1 MAGDIHKTKKIPF
14 DDRLAN
20 TILEKIEIPAKDKE
34 LTEDKFYETV
44 IARILKEDDSFMGIN
59 LFKNGFDVLEKIME
73 INAHNL
79 MILELI
85 QRMGFHQFS
94 KIVDEPDEEHIILN
108 YLYSLGRHEKRYE
121 NIDKAASAI
130 WSAQWDRYENKHELI
145 MKELDEED
153 KEKRD
158 FTIKLLECISY
169 NSSNVALDVI
179 AKIFRNLQEIEVP
192 GEVDRLGGILGS
204 RKLTEEEIKNIEKH
218 KKELLVQVC
227 KTFRDVI
234 NSYSNDNEYEPD
246 LWLQK
251 SESMS
256 ALYKGLL
263 QAAEKYEDGESSAS
277 VQMEGYLLDALYA
290 IIKILVNIKPS
301 IDDFD
306 KSHIVPL
313 TLDYIVKTN
322 RREFKKQYLNNIDKI
337 KDKIDFFYIR
347 LLLEQIIENDNDQEI
362 VHEAFNLYTA
372 AACLQQN
379 KEKIKTD
386 ISTQK
391 SIIKTLKNF
400 PNHAKDMEK
409 HKRLKSVIGCMESL
423 SDVVPVQYIFDYAS
437 QIVDV
442 CKIEKIPID
451 IKTAACSFQLL
462 EAVIENDRNGDIKN
476 DDINNEKLKK
486 LMESYLLFN
495 QHDTQLFK
503 SIIRRY
509 QKLYGT
515 DGLIKFL
522 GIN

>member
-263 QAAEKYEDGESSAS
+263 QAAEKYEDGESSAA

-322 RREFKKQYLNNIDKI
+322 CREFKKQYL
-337 KDKIDFFYIR
+337 
-347 LLLEQIIENDNDQEI
+347 
-362 VHEAFNLYTA
+362 T
-372 AACLQQN
+372 LQRH
-379 KEKIKTD
+379 I
-386 ISTQK
+386 TQ
-391 SIIKTLKNF
+391 
-400 PNHAKDMEK
+400 
-409 HKRLKSVIGCMESL
+409 SL
-423 SDVVPVQYIFDYAS
+423 Q
-437 QIVDV
+437 
-442 CKIEKIPID
+442 C
-451 IKTAACSFQLL
+451 
-462 EAVIENDRNGDIKN
+462 R
-476 DDINNEKLKK
+476 
-486 LMESYLLFN
+486 
-495 QHDTQLFK
+495 
-503 SIIRRY
+503 
-509 QKLYGT
+509 
-515 DGLIKFL
+515 
-522 GIN
+522 